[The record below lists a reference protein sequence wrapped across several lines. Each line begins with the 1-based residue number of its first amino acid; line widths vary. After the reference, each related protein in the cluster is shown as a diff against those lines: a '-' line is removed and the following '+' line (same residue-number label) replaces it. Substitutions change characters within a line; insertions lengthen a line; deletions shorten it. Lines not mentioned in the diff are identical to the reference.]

1 MIFANRIA
9 AAKQLA
15 ECRGKNMQAPAIPN
29 LFCILIFLGMALPLN
44 VSAGALEKYYVPQQ
58 QSGSAAQSVTPS
70 SGYVN
75 QDVYTKFKAE
85 VQGYNRDQKNKLAR
99 LFRSRLK
106 QANREKNQAAVSH
119 YERLIGILNAEK

>member
-15 ECRGKNMQAPAIPN
+15 ECRGKNMQALAIPH

-75 QDVYTKFKAE
+75 QDVYT
-85 VQGYNRDQKNKLAR
+85 N
-99 LFRSRLK
+99 SRLK
-106 QANREKNQAAVSH
+106 YRAITATKKTSWHGYSVP
-119 YERLIGILNAEK
+119 G